1 MSLFRKNRDLGVQSF
16 ILKLV
21 NNNCGDLKAMAEG
34 PRTNSRV
41 DLMLVV
47 MIVPV
52 EDGQPQVGRAFAAVT
67 KEFSNT
73 GVAVVFKEPHAL
85 DKAILGFRFQEEM
98 TFLRAE
104 AKHLNPMGGGFY
116 QLGFRLIDVVQADEC
131 PELKAVKL

>member
-1 MSLFRKNRDLGVQSF
+1 MPLFRKNREVGVQSF

-52 EDGQPQVGRAFAAVT
+52 EEGRPQAQQAFAALT

-73 GVAVVFKEPHAL
+73 GVAVVFDRPHAL
-85 DKAILGFRFQEEM
+85 DQAVLGFRFQNEM

-104 AKHLNPMGGGFY
+104 AKHLNPIGGGFY
-116 QLGFRLIDVVQADEC
+116 QLGFRLTDVVLPGDY
-131 PELKAVKL
+131 PELNAVKL